1 MSTRDD
7 EHDDGR
13 DYEVG
18 YGRPPKAT
26 QFKKGRSG
34 NPRGRPRA
42 SKNVGTM
49 LEEVFFQ
56 KIPITEKGVRG
67 EVTALEAILR
77 QMVNGALK
85 GEVRQLD
92 RVLRLLPVLQDA
104 RAAAE
109 AANGGG
115 DERDPAADMAVMEA
129 LAEMVS
135 SDPVQL
141 FASLQGGLA
150 P

>member
-1 MSTRDD
+1 MST
-7 EHDDGR
+7 HDDDR

-26 QFKKGRSG
+26 QFKQGQSG
-34 NPRGRPRA
+34 NPRGRPKA
-42 SKNVGTM
+42 SNNVGTM

-56 KIPITEKGVRG
+56 KIPITEKGVRR
-67 EVTALEAILR
+67 EVTVLEAILR
-77 QMVNGALK
+77 QLVNGALK

-92 RVLRLLPVLQDA
+92 RVLKLLPVLQEY
-104 RAAAE
+104 RSAAE
-109 AANGGG
+109 AESERG
-115 DERDPAADMAVMEA
+115 DARDPAADMAVLEA
-129 LAEMVS
+129 LAEMVGS
-135 SDPVQL
+135 NPDQL

>member
-7 EHDDGR
+7 DDDR

-26 QFKKGRSG
+26 QFKQGQSG
-34 NPRGRPRA
+34 NPRGRPKA

-56 KIPITEKGVRG
+56 KIPITEKGVRR
-67 EVTALEAILR
+67 EVTVLEAILR
-77 QMVNGALK
+77 QLVNGALK

-92 RVLRLLPVLQDA
+92 RVLKLLPVLQEY
-104 RAAAE
+104 RSAAE
-109 AANGGG
+109 AAHERG
-115 DERDPAADMAVMEA
+115 DARNPAADMAVLEA
-129 LAEMVS
+129 LAEMVG
-135 SDPVQL
+135 SDADQL
-141 FASLQGGLA
+141 FASLQGGLE